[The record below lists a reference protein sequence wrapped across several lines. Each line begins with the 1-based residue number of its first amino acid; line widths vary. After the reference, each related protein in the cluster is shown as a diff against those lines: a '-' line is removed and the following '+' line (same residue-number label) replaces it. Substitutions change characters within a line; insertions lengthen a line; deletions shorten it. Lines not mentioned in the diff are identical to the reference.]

1 MSESTPSQ
9 AEGERDE
16 DDSGTGLGPRT
27 SDPQEP
33 PRTTP
38 SQAEGDEEA
47 SDDERSEEWESGRSG
62 P

>member
-16 DDSGTGLGPRT
+16 DDPGTGRRPSGT
-27 SDPQEP
+27 DPQEP

-47 SDDERSEEWESGRSG
+47 SDEERSEEWESGRSG